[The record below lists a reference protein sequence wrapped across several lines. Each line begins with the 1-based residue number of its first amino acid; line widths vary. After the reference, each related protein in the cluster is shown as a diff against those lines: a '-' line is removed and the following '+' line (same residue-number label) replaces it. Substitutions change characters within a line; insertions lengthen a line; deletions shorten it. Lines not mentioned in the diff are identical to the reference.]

1 MLTDAP
7 GATGD
12 PEWDGFRGLIE
23 TDGLMGADGLI
34 EADGRDDRE
43 WTTKRR
49 S

>member
-23 TDGLMGADGLI
+23 TEGLI
-34 EADGRDDRE
+34 GADGRDDRE